1 MVTTL
6 SIHGGRDC
14 VDVPL
19 VEPGTE
25 PDSERLDESHLQ
37 VIERLPLLSPSLEEL
52 LARHA
57 LKAHCEC

>member
-6 SIHGGRDC
+6 SIHGGREC

-19 VEPGTE
+19 VESVAETA
-25 PDSERLDESHLQ
+25 SERLDESHPQ

-57 LKAHCEC
+57 LNAHCEC